1 MDWVCVLEASEGSN
15 ILLLVASIANSFV
28 GECILEAAVLLC
40 LYHGVTL
47 PICYQI
53 TFLILRLASFQSAL
67 ISSCF
72 AVHLAKELP
81 TRRCFLPDPSRNNHK
96 ALIQP
101 IPIQPLQA
109 VVTALKALASSRRKK
124 PGWRK
129 SSHSLQPSR
138 FGVFR
143 QCLVR
148 WGSFNIHCKTTTPR
162 GSIQKWRRR
171 GSCGQADLIRLR
183 GYISVCPKLQLSHSR
198 WCGCAVLEVGGP
210 ESVRIGLTSWWCRLM
225 EYCQP
230 AFLLGANCGAKS
242 GFDLEGEERVL

>member
-1 MDWVCVLEASEGSN
+1 
-15 ILLLVASIANSFV
+15 
-28 GECILEAAVLLC
+28 
-40 LYHGVTL
+40 L
-47 PICYQI
+47 PICHQI
-53 TFLILRLASFQSAL
+53 PFLILRLASFQSAL
-67 ISSCF
+67 ISSCS

-81 TRRCFLPDPSRNNHK
+81 AQRCFLPDPSRSNGK
-96 ALIQP
+96 AL
-101 IPIQPLQA
+101 IQPLQA

-171 GSCGQADLIRLR
+171 GGCGQADLIRLR
-183 GYISVCPKLQLSHSR
+183 GYLSVCPTLQLIHSW
-198 WCGCAVLEVGGP
+198 WCGCARG
-210 ESVRIGLTSWWCRLM
+210 
-225 EYCQP
+225 
-230 AFLLGANCGAKS
+230 
-242 GFDLEGEERVL
+242 